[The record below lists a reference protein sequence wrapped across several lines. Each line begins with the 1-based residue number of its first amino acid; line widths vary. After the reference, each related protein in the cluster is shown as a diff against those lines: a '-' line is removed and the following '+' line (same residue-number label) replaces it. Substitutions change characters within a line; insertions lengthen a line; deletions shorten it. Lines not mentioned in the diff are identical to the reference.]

1 MSQPFRQLLEEARP
15 VREIPSLNLH
25 DVLEESARVASQ
37 DCEAD
42 MAAIWLVSE
51 ASQELH
57 LVASHP
63 PRPPA
68 TPYSV
73 ESDTLAARVVREARP
88 IAVDRLLAFS
98 STDRPQMNDMGMQA
112 CLGMPIVIGGRCLGA
127 LTLCHRRQRSFDE
140 DYIARGMAIT
150 HGLAVSIEKANLYQ
164 EATQRISELSLL
176 HEVGRAI
183 SESLE
188 LSQILDSCA
197 DRLASLLDASSCW
210 VLLREGDALVG
221 ATASG
226 GFKAEASKVRVEP
239 GKGPSLALAALEA
252 RRPLVSTDAQN
263 DPRVNQQLVERF
275 EEKSILVVPMI
286 HRGRAIGVLVFDDRR
301 AQRLF
306 TPGEI
311 ERAWLVAGQLAAA
324 VDNARLYEDLKTSY
338 AELALAQQQLVAQE
352 RLAAIGELAAV
363 VAHEVRNPLGAVF
376 NAVEAL
382 RRSVSDGG
390 QSGMLLRVLSE
401 ESERISHIVDDLL
414 DFSHPHPVVVT
425 EVPLLR
431 ALDEA
436 IAASITRPEIRV
448 ERRIA
453 PGLQSVAADGR
464 QLRQALVNLLHN
476 AAQAMPD
483 GGDVRIEAA
492 PAERDGHAFVAIT
505 IADSGPGIDR
515 EARDRIFQPFF
526 TTKATGTGLGLAVV
540 RRVAE
545 AHGGS
550 IEVHNAAG
558 GGAVFTLLLPV
569 SEADKS

>member
-1 MSQPFRQLLEEARP
+1 MSQPFRQMLDEARP

-25 DVLEESARVASQ
+25 DVLAESARLASR

-42 MAAIWLVSE
+42 MTAIWLVSE

-57 LVASHP
+57 LVASDP

-68 TPYSV
+68 PPYSV
-73 ESDTLAARVVREARP
+73 ESDTLAARVVREAKP
-88 IAVDRLLAFS
+88 IGVDRLLAFS
-98 STDRPQMNDMGMQA
+98 STDRPAMNEMEIQA

-127 LTLCHRRQRSFDE
+127 VTLCHRRPRTFD
-140 DYIARGMAIT
+140 DAYIARGMAIT
-150 HGLAVSIEKANLYQ
+150 QGLAVSIEKANLYQ

-176 HEVGRAI
+176 HEVGRSI

-188 LSQILDSCA
+188 LSQILDNCA
-197 DRLASLLDASSCW
+197 DKLVSILDASSCW

-226 GFKAEASKVRVEP
+226 DFKAEAAKVRVEP
-239 GKGPSLALAALEA
+239 GGPSLALAALEA

-275 EEKSILVVPMI
+275 GEKSLLVVPMI
-286 HRGRAIGVLVFDDRR
+286 HRGRAIGVLLFDDRR

-382 RRSVSDGG
+382 RRSVGEGG

-414 DFSHPHPVVVT
+414 DFSHPHPLVVT
-425 EVPLLR
+425 EVPLVR

-436 IAASITRPEIRV
+436 IAACFTRPEIRV
-448 ERRIA
+448 KRSVAR
-453 PGLQSVAADGR
+453 GLTSVAADAR
-464 QLRQALVNLLHN
+464 QLRQALVNLFHN
-476 AAQAMPD
+476 AAQAMPE
-483 GGDVRIEAA
+483 GGSVRVDATI
-492 PAERDGHAFVAIT
+492 AEREGHSFVAIAIT
-505 IADSGPGIDR
+505 DSGPGIDR
-515 EARDRIFQPFF
+515 DARDRIFQPFF

-540 RRVAE
+540 RRIAE
-545 AHGGS
+545 AHGGR
-550 IEVHNAAG
+550 IEAHNADG
-558 GGAVFTLLLPV
+558 GGAVFTLLLPI